1 MFFHPCKIFFVQQTV
16 TYIHFDLLFPELKNA
31 QTRFFVNLIWA
42 IYISQVWFLRQENQ
56 FYRFL
61 QPFSYITQ
69 YLKIPGGNHY
79 LSFGWKFLILGGCR
93 WFFDHIYCF
102 ICYFSISSA
111 NLNWDFT
118 CFKRFNNCYILLLNS
133 PQALENTGFI
143 AGELFLIVSLV
154 LYRPIS
160 VYELW

>member
-42 IYISQVWFLRQENQ
+42 FYISQVWFLRQENQ
-56 FYRFL
+56 FYRFW

-79 LSFGWKFLILGGCR
+79 LSFGWKFLIFSGWNNHFFNDFR
-93 WFFDHIYCF
+93 WIFPPKNEKAVMNFLNHYCF
-102 ICYFSISSA
+102 KQLFSGGIEPPTSA
-111 NLNWDFT
+111 
-118 CFKRFNNCYILLLNS
+118 
-133 PQALENTGFI
+133 
-143 AGELFLIVSLV
+143 
-154 LYRPIS
+154 
-160 VYELW
+160 